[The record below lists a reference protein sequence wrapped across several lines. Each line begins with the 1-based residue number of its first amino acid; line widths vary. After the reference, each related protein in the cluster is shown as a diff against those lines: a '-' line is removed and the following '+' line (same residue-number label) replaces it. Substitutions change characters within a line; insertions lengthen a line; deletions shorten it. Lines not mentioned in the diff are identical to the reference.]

1 MKKQLLLLLA
11 MVAMLFGCSEDTL
24 LNDLAKSADENAPQS
39 EMLKENKGKAVTK
52 TIKMRGYGSVKY
64 TPNFIS
70 ENGMQVYLAT
80 VNGRGNASHL
90 GLFEIDLTYYAM
102 YIPIPDSEPIVY
114 TYWPISP
121 ITGVQTAANGDQ
133 LNTVAYG
140 PNEDGSLHFIYE
152 GGSGRFEK
160 VTGYVNLFF
169 NWSDDFI
176 WENFGEGEI
185 TY

>member
-1 MKKQLLLLLA
+1 MKKQLLFLLA
-11 MVAMLFGCSEDTL
+11 IVAMLFGCSEDVL
-24 LNDLAKSADENAPQS
+24 LDDYAKSTDENAPQS

-52 TIKMRGYGSVKY
+52 TIKMRGYGSVEY
-64 TPNFIS
+64 TPHHIS
-70 ENGMQVYLAT
+70 DEGMQVYLAT
-80 VNGRGNASHL
+80 VEGQGNASHL

-102 YIPIPDSEPIVY
+102 YIPIPDSDPIVY

-121 ITGVQTAANGDQ
+121 ITGIQTAANGDQ
-133 LNTVAYG
+133 LFTAAYG
-140 PNEDGSLHFIYE
+140 PNPDGSLHFMYNN
-152 GGSGRFEK
+152 GTGRFEY

-169 NWSDDFI
+169 NWSDDFN